1 MGMTNNFVAD
11 KKRLISNFFS
21 LSSVELANYIF
32 PLITLPYLV
41 RVLGP
46 EKYGL
51 IAFAQ
56 AFAQYFVLLTDYG
69 FNLSATRNISI
80 HKNNIDRISATFNSV
95 MIIKFILLII
105 SFIIIS
111 ALIFLIPKFRP
122 NWLLYYFA
130 FGMAVGNVLFPV
142 WFFQGMERMKFIA
155 LLNLLAKFIFVVAI
169 FLFIRVRSD
178 YICVPLITSLGN
190 IVAGILSLY
199 IAFKHFHIRFT
210 IPALNNIGHELR
222 EGWHIF
228 VSTTAVS
235 FYTTSNTFILGLLT
249 NNLTVGYYSAAE
261 KLISSGQR
269 LLNPVAQSIYPY
281 ISKLVSDSRD
291 RALLFIKKIIILFG
305 GGSFILSLVIFV
317 LSGSIVEIILGSQ
330 FHESI
335 AVLRILA
342 FLPFLIFLS
351 NIFAIQGLVNFN
363 FSSVVSKIAIRGG
376 VLNLILAP
384 IFIYLFKQTGLA
396 ISVLIVESFITLQ
409 GAYYFNKL
417 IVKEE
422 SI

>member
-1 MGMTNNFVAD
+1 
-11 KKRLISNFFS
+11 
-21 LSSVELANYIF
+21 
-32 PLITLPYLV
+32 
-41 RVLGP
+41 
-46 EKYGL
+46 
-51 IAFAQ
+51 
-56 AFAQYFVLLTDYG
+56 
-69 FNLSATRNISI
+69 
-80 HKNNIDRISATFNSV
+80 
-95 MIIKFILLII
+95 
-105 SFIIIS
+105 
-111 ALIFLIPKFRP
+111 
-122 NWLLYYFA
+122 
-130 FGMAVGNVLFPV
+130 
-142 WFFQGMERMKFIA
+142 
-155 LLNLLAKFIFVVAI
+155 
-169 FLFIRVRSD
+169 
-178 YICVPLITSLGN
+178 
-190 IVAGILSLY
+190 
-199 IAFKHFHIRFT
+199 
-210 IPALNNIGHELR
+210 LNNIWHELR

-261 KLISSGQR
+261 KLIISGQR

-281 ISKLVSDSRD
+281 ISKLVSDSKD

-305 GGSFILSLVIFV
+305 GGSFILSMVIFV

-342 FLPFLIFLS
+342 FLPFVIFLS

-363 FSSVVSKIAIRGG
+363 FSNVVSKIAIRGG

-384 IFIYLFKQTGLA
+384 IFIYLFKQIGLA